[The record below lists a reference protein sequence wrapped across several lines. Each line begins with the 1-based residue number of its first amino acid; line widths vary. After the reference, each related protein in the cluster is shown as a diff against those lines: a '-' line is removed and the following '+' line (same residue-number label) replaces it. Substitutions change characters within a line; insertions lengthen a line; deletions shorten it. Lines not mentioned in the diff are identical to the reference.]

1 MAVATLTQY
10 EAKTY
15 GDIAGGLDGISKEQL
30 DTHFKLYQGYV
41 NNFNTVVQKTAA
53 LLEAQDF
60 GPVFNELKRRY
71 AFEFNGVRLH
81 ELYFGN
87 LKNQGG
93 ELGSGALRGALEAQ
107 FGSYDAWATDFKKTG
122 ALRGIG
128 WAVLFQDEET
138 GRLFNFFINDHE
150 NGMPVGLTPILVMD
164 VWEHAYTGDYKATER
179 GNYIEAFFRNINW
192 PVVEARFGH

>member
-1 MAVATLTQY
+1 MKPRPTATLPV
-10 EAKTY
+10 
-15 GDIAGGLDGISKEQL
+15 GDGISKEQL

-128 WAVLFQDEET
+128 WAVC
-138 GRLFNFFINDHE
+138 
-150 NGMPVGLTPILVMD
+150 
-164 VWEHAYTGDYKATER
+164 
-179 GNYIEAFFRNINW
+179 FRTKK
-192 PVVEARFGH
+192 PAACSTFY